1 MKKLH
6 IIEMTLLLNFD
17 SSKRIGKNANIARLP
32 IELIENKCNKAMS
45 NQTQNRNYTS
55 KTDILDQNY
64 QHDPPDQKKDK
75 DRREGK
81 GRHSCLGGSID
92 SIPCCASYFA
102 PGKFEEQDEL
112 HQEDMK
118 KRMNQIILE

>member
-45 NQTQNRNYTS
+45 N
-55 KTDILDQNY
+55 
-64 QHDPPDQKKDK
+64 
-75 DRREGK
+75 
-81 GRHSCLGGSID
+81 
-92 SIPCCASYFA
+92 
-102 PGKFEEQDEL
+102 
-112 HQEDMK
+112 
-118 KRMNQIILE
+118 